1 MRRKVILLMKIP
13 LISAQFILSATEG
26 KAKYMTALKNLRPQ
40 PAHRWW
46 PYTTSG
52 SLTRSFCAGQPPLRF
67 RLPAGRGPESWIQG
81 GFAEDARYISMRSGR
96 YHMLVWKK

>member
-40 PAHRWW
+40 PEHRWW
-46 PYTTSG
+46 TDFNSG
-52 SLTRSFCAGQPPLRF
+52 SRFSSFCP
-67 RLPAGRGPESWIQG
+67 I
-81 GFAEDARYISMRSGR
+81 
-96 YHMLVWKK
+96 